1 MIQRQKRVP
10 STERRCYTPTIA
22 TQRSWTVDVSAHKE
36 ILMKTHKSSDSGAAH
51 ERTARLFTGDTS
63 FKWVHRADACI
74 IDVAAFCVFVTPC
87 HTCVHCVSYEKNC
100 ALGIR
105 RSNSVLSAPTRN
117 HFARRP
123 FSVHFCVYAAYHQL
137 ASTVNLTRR
146 APRRVYARTH
156 IQDGAA
162 CDSAAAALQRRQW
175 QSSHRSVAALPV
187 NFPLPHMHE
196 SCCYMRSGAA
206 VLIEDSI

>member
-1 MIQRQKRVP
+1 
-10 STERRCYTPTIA
+10 
-22 TQRSWTVDVSAHKE
+22 
-36 ILMKTHKSSDSGAAH
+36 MKTHKSSDSGAAH

-63 FKWVHRADACI
+63 FKWVHRAHAGI
-74 IDVAAFCVFVTPC
+74 IDVAALCVFVTPC
-87 HTCVHCVSYEKNC
+87 QTYARVSYEKNC

-105 RSNSVLSAPTRN
+105 RSNSVPSAPTRN

-137 ASTVNLTRR
+137 ASTVNLMRR
-146 APRRVYARTH
+146 AHRRVYVRTH
-156 IQDGAA
+156 IQDVEAA
-162 CDSAAAALQRRQW
+162 CDSAAAALQQRQW

-187 NFPLPHMHE
+187 NFPLPHAHE
-196 SCCYMRSGAA
+196 RCCYMRSGAA